1 MFSGRVMKCNK
12 GFAFIETVVALALL
26 GVVAAVFL
34 NSIGTAAKATM
45 VIDEQV
51 TAESLVRSEIEY
63 IKSCAYDY
71 YATEYPVDPTLS
83 IPNRWSMTEP
93 TVETLHDPDD
103 GIQKVMITV
112 RRDGEDELS
121 VIIYKVDR

>member
-1 MFSGRVMKCNK
+1 MFSVRVMKDNK

-45 VIDEQV
+45 VADEEV
-51 TAESLVRSEIEY
+51 TAESLVRSEMEY
-63 IKSCAYDY
+63 IKSCAYQDL
-71 YATEYPVDPTLS
+71 ATEYPIDPTLS
-83 IPNRWSMTEP
+83 IPNRWSMPEP
-93 TVETLHDPDD
+93 TVEALDN
-103 GIQKVMITV
+103 GIQKVTITV

-121 VIIYKVDR
+121 AVMYKVDR